1 MKNSNNK
8 AYRTAILG
16 IFTAIILLQSFVPF
30 LGYIPIPP
38 LNPTI
43 IHITVIVASLVLGTK
58 EGMIVGGVW
67 GIIRLVRAFA
77 APQTPLDPLIFTNP
91 LISVLPR
98 ILVGLVAGL
107 VFYTFRKKT
116 KNQTFGMALAAV
128 LASLTNT
135 ILVLGFI
142 YLFYKDDYA
151 TAINVD
157 SSNLMYVLGGVVL
170 TNGIAEALA
179 AGILGPIIAKPLLKI
194 SPTKK
199 NKSF

>member
-1 MKNSNNK
+1 MANRQNK
-8 AYRTAILG
+8 AYHTAILG
-16 IFTAIILLQSFVPF
+16 ILTAIILLQSFIPF

-43 IHITVIVASLVLGTK
+43 IHITVIIAALSLGTK
-58 EGMIVGGVW
+58 DGMIIGGVW
-67 GIIRLVRAFA
+67 GVIRLIRAFA

-98 ILVGLVAGL
+98 IMVGLVAGA
-107 VFYTFRKKT
+107 VFIWFRNKQ

-135 ILVLGFI
+135 ILVLTFI
-142 YLFYKDDYA
+142 YAFYRDDYA
-151 TAINVD
+151 AAINVD

-170 TNGIAEALA
+170 TNGVAEAIA
-179 AGILGPIIAKPLLKI
+179 AGILAPVIAKPLLKI
-194 SPTKK
+194 TKK
-199 NKSF
+199 GKK

>member
-1 MKNSNNK
+1 MKTTKNK
-8 AYRTAILG
+8 AYRIAVLG

-43 IHITVIVASLVLGTK
+43 IHITVIIAAISLGTK
-58 EGMIVGGVW
+58 EGMIIGGVW
-67 GIIRLVRAFA
+67 GVVRLLRAFA

-107 VFYTFRKKT
+107 VFYTFRKKG
-116 KNQTFGMALAAV
+116 NQTFGMALSAV

-135 ILVLGFI
+135 IVVLSFI

-151 TAINVD
+151 AAINVD

-170 TNGIAEALA
+170 TNGVAEAVA
-179 AGILGPIIAKPLLKI
+179 AGILGPIIAKPLLRVAPKK
-194 SPTKK
+194 TK
-199 NKSF
+199 

>member
-1 MKNSNNK
+1 MKNTKNK
-8 AYRTAILG
+8 AYRIAVLG

-43 IHITVIVASLVLGTK
+43 IHITVIIAAISLGTK
-58 EGMIVGGVW
+58 EGMIIGGIW
-67 GIIRLVRAFA
+67 GVVRLIRAFA
-77 APQTPLDPLIFTNP
+77 APQTPLDPLIFTNA

-107 VFYTFRKKT
+107 VFYTFRKKG
-116 KNQTFGMALAAV
+116 KQTFGMALSAV

-135 ILVLGFI
+135 IVVLSFI

-151 TAINVD
+151 AAINVD

-170 TNGIAEALA
+170 TNGVAEAVA
-179 AGILGPIIAKPLLKI
+179 AGILGPIIAKPLLRVAPKK
-194 SPTKK
+194 TK
-199 NKSF
+199 

>member
-1 MKNSNNK
+1 MKTTKNK
-8 AYRTAILG
+8 AYRIAVLG

-43 IHITVIVASLVLGTK
+43 IHITVIIAAISLGTK
-58 EGMIVGGVW
+58 EGMIIGGVW
-67 GIIRLVRAFA
+67 GVVRLIRAFA

-107 VFYTFRKKT
+107 VFYTFRKKG
-116 KNQTFGMALAAV
+116 NQTFGMALSAV

-135 ILVLGFI
+135 IVVLSFI

-151 TAINVD
+151 AAINVD

-170 TNGIAEALA
+170 TNGVAEAVA
-179 AGILGPIIAKPLLKI
+179 AGILGPIIAKPLLRVAPKK
-194 SPTKK
+194 TK
-199 NKSF
+199 

>member
-1 MKNSNNK
+1 MKTTKNK
-8 AYRTAILG
+8 AYRTAVLG

-43 IHITVIVASLVLGTK
+43 IHITVIIAAISLGTK
-58 EGMIVGGVW
+58 EGMIIGGVW
-67 GIIRLVRAFA
+67 GVVRLIRAFA

-107 VFYTFRKKT
+107 VFYSFRKKG
-116 KNQTFGMALAAV
+116 NQTFGMALSAV

-135 ILVLGFI
+135 IVVLSFI

-151 TAINVD
+151 AAINVD

-170 TNGIAEALA
+170 TNGVAEAVA
-179 AGILGPIIAKPLLKI
+179 AGILGPIIAKPLLRI
-194 SPTKK
+194 APKK
-199 NKSF
+199 VK

>member
-1 MKNSNNK
+1 MKTTKNK
-8 AYRTAILG
+8 AYRIAILG

-43 IHITVIVASLVLGTK
+43 IHITVIIAAISLGTK
-58 EGMIVGGVW
+58 EGMIIGGVW
-67 GIIRLVRAFA
+67 GVVRLIRAFA

-107 VFYTFRKKT
+107 VFYTFRKKG
-116 KNQTFGMALAAV
+116 NQTFGMALSAV

-135 ILVLGFI
+135 IVVLSFI

-151 TAINVD
+151 AAINVD

-170 TNGIAEALA
+170 TNGVAEAVA
-179 AGILGPIIAKPLLKI
+179 AGILGPIIAKPLLRI
-194 SPTKK
+194 APKK
-199 NKSF
+199 AK